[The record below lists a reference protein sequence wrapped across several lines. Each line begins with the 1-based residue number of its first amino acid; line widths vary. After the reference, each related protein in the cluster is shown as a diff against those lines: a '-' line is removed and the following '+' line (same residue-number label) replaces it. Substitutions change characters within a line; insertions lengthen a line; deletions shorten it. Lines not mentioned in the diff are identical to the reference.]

1 MYFSL
6 LLLYERDAV
15 FTALLRDCLGGEM
28 QRLSS
33 KLYNNITG
41 RPVCAAKQL
50 ALSLAATGC
59 VCALCVYVSRAHVC
73 AAVDVGRLFELKRIG

>member
-1 MYFSL
+1 
-6 LLLYERDAV
+6 V

-50 ALSLAATGC
+50 ALSLAATVD
-59 VCALCVYVSRAHVC
+59 VCALCVCMSPGHMC
-73 AAVDVGRLFELKRIG
+73 ALLLMRGGSLS